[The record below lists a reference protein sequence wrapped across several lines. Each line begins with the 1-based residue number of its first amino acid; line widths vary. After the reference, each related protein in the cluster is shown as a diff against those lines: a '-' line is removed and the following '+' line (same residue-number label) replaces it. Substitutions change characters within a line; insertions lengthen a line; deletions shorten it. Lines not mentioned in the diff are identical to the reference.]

1 MVSEFAGW
9 MQMMK
14 LSQTVLE
21 FDKTLWVHYGGGVE
35 IKDKG
40 TTLAL
45 TGKEEEAY
53 LKVLNHFGRVMKL
66 YTFDDGR
73 WVDAETGLP
82 ATPFDES
89 LAGRLPHPVNLP
101 AEKKGEMGKKVKMG
115 GNVKK
120 VKTAQAGKS
129 AKSGKAGSQDKPKAQ
144 AAKSR
149 KSSKTTKLT
158 AKPKTA
164 AKAADGARKSKAA
177 GASKSSR
184 GTTGGAKQG
193 KDAKGK

>member
-1 MVSEFAGW
+1 MASEFAGW

-115 GNVKK
+115 GNAKK
-120 VKTAQAGKS
+120 GKS
-129 AKSGKAGSQDKPKAQ
+129 VKSGKAGSQDKPKAQ